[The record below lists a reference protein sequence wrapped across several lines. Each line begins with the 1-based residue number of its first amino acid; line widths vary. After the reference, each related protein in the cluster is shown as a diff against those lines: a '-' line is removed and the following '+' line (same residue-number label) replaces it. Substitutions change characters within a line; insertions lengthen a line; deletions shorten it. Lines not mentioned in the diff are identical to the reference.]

1 VTNQGEVMVPFDT
14 YWAMVQECDKMRL
27 DRDEAKGLLSRWLEF
42 AADVQP
48 GCAAGADWL
57 DELRT
62 KTQRMVDA

>member
-1 VTNQGEVMVPFDT
+1 MTNQGEPMVPFDAH
-14 YWAMVQECDKMRL
+14 WAMVQECDKARL
-27 DRDEAKGLLSRWLEF
+27 YRDEAKGLLSRWLEF

-62 KTQRMVDA
+62 KTKWLIDA